1 MEDGDAAPAPM
12 PREILSKTT
21 SSKKTDVPPS
31 TADPAKARKN
41 KKSVTGN
48 EAAFKD
54 KIKNKAIAAP
64 TGGPRRE
71 KKSFDRHSRSN
82 KTDSKKKI
90 ALGWGDGRREVVDEA
105 AALAD
110 AVTELAVDAKSE
122 PAAPVGRSL
131 KEYLAEQ
138 QQLEQALSKN
148 TTKRVNLGSDE
159 KWKSLEVIQ
168 KETLPLVE
176 PTFSKKIRQRA
187 PKEKKLLDFTASFSE
202 QAPRYNSKKPGFN
215 DKKAAMKP
223 AAMKPAAIND
233 LPSL

>member
-1 MEDGDAAPAPM
+1 M
-12 PREILSKTT
+12 PREILRKTT
-21 SSKKTDVPPS
+21 SSKKTDVPPTS
-31 TADPAKARKN
+31 ADPAKARKN
-41 KKSVTGN
+41 RKSVTGN

-54 KIKNKAIAAP
+54 KIKNKAVAAP

-71 KKSFDRHSRSN
+71 KKPFDRHSRTN

-90 ALGWGDGRREVVDEA
+90 AQGWGDGRREVDDEA

-122 PAAPVGRSL
+122 PAAPVGKSL

-138 QQLEQALSKN
+138 QQLEQALSKS
-148 TTKRVNLGSDE
+148 TTKKVNVGSEE
-159 KWKSLEVIQ
+159 KWTSFEVIQ

-187 PKEKKLLDFTASFSE
+187 PKEKKLLDFTASFGE
-202 QAPRYNSKKPGFN
+202 QAPRFNGKNPGFN
-215 DKKAAMKP
+215 GKKAAL
-223 AAMKPAAIND
+223 KPAAIND